1 MNPVPIFVKIILRI
15 FSDEWL
21 AEKIALLANFRYTL
35 IKIETEK
42 TKSIIYA
49 KDFLQHMQ
57 NFSLI
62 NIINVR

>member
-35 IKIETEK
+35 IKIETLLPF
-42 TKSIIYA
+42 I
-49 KDFLQHMQ
+49 
-57 NFSLI
+57 
-62 NIINVR
+62 